1 MKINPKNNQTNND
14 LVQQMNQL
22 TLKKAPA
29 AGRPMKKRPTS
40 AADVMHLK
48 NNKSTHCFD
57 KKDQENQFQFTKLQK
72 EKSPNN

>member
-1 MKINPKNNQTNND
+1 
-14 LVQQMNQL
+14 MNQL

-57 KKDQENQFQFTKLQK
+57 KKDQENQFQFTKL
-72 EKSPNN
+72 